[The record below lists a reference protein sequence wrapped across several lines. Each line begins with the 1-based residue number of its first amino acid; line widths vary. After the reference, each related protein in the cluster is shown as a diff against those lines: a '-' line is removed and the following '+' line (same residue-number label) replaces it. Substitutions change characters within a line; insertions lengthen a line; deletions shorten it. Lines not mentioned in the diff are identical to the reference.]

1 MNRVWLSFLFIFLCS
16 YSNCYAKE
24 QRDTLWT
31 QDNDCIILSYD
42 IKYNSGEIDIKFLK
56 ARKKLGQLHS
66 RKYKK
71 LEEVDVVFFD
81 RTGVYEDVSFTNM
94 IPEAFMIPS
103 NLHYRRS
110 TMGYFS
116 LQESPSLSF
125 KLVDSNSAILSIPL
139 YLAHYEGKGKRKLF
153 SVCND
158 FQIKLSLPAEV
169 KKISSGV
176 KTRSEVITSTYE
188 VESNN
193 DEAIIVMSQVDNV
206 RRHLEVQTK
215 PEFSSE
221 LQYEINYLRDL
232 KKTVK
237 DKNLVPIINETLT
250 ACELKREELEAQSIA
265 DIQRAKEEAAQFA
278 RLQEEKE
285 RIRQDSLQMVMQ
297 EQAKAEKE
305 RNVWMIIGGVILSV
319 LCFVGSQVFQHFRN
333 IKNQKSMMEMQ
344 ESIVHRAEYEAKR
357 QAQNYARRKT
367 NEAVNSVRKGARDI
381 MHNQVKPSM
390 GKNKKNISI

>member
-1 MNRVWLSFLFIFLCS
+1 
-16 YSNCYAKE
+16 
-24 QRDTLWT
+24 
-31 QDNDCIILSYD
+31 
-42 IKYNSGEIDIKFLK
+42 
-56 ARKKLGQLHS
+56 
-66 RKYKK
+66 
-71 LEEVDVVFFD
+71 
-81 RTGVYEDVSFTNM
+81 
-94 IPEAFMIPS
+94 
-103 NLHYRRS
+103 
-110 TMGYFS
+110 MGYFS
-116 LQESPSLSF
+116 LQESPTLSF

-305 RNVWMIIGGVILSV
+305 RNIWMIIGGVILSV
-319 LCFVGSQVFQHFRN
+319 LCFVGSQVFQFLC
-333 IKNQKSMMEMQ
+333 
-344 ESIVHRAEYEAKR
+344 
-357 QAQNYARRKT
+357 
-367 NEAVNSVRKGARDI
+367 
-381 MHNQVKPSM
+381 
-390 GKNKKNISI
+390 